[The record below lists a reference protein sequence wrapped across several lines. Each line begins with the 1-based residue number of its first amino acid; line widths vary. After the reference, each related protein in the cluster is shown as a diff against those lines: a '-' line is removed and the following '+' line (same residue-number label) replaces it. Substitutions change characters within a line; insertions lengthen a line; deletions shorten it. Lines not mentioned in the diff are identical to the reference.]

1 MPDKVLYTAEATST
15 GDGRSGHVVSS
26 DHRLDFDLARPTEMG
41 GDGNGTNPEQLFAAG
56 YSACFHSALRVV
68 ARRAKVDPGDS
79 TVTAQVGIGPD
90 GDAFKV
96 EEVFGSDALLLGRRT
111 YEGFA
116 AAWPERTDEV
126 GFADRMN
133 SMAKYVVSGTLEQA
147 DWNNTTVIGGDLA
160 DGVRD
165 LKSRQGGDILVA
177 GSGRLVAGL
186 VEHDLVDEYRLMV
199 FPTILGRGRRLFP
212 ESDATADL
220 ELVEA
225 RPSADVT
232 LMILRPKRS

>member
-1 MPDKVLYTAEATST
+1 MGRIVVTEFVTL
-15 GDGRSGHVVSS
+15 DGVM
-26 DHRLDFDLARPTEMG
+26 E
-41 GDGNGTNPEQLFAAG
+41 
-56 YSACFHSALRVV
+56 
-68 ARRAKVDPGDS
+68 DPGGAEGFDRGGW
-79 TVTAQVGIGPD
+79 AFKFERGPD

-96 EEVFGSDALLLGRRT
+96 DEVFGSDALLLGRRT

-116 AAWPERTDEV
+116 AAWPERTDEA

-133 SMAKYVVSGTLEQA
+133 SMAKYVVSGTLERA
-147 DWNNTTVIGGDLA
+147 DWNNTTVIGDDLA
-160 DGVRD
+160 GVRV
-165 LKSRQGGDILVA
+165 LKDQDGGDILVA

-232 LMILRPKRS
+232 LMILRPRRR